1 MTQKVIQ
8 INNLCVDFKLYES
21 SRSLRKV
28 ALRSLI
34 GGSYKNI
41 GSNITLRAL
50 SNISLSI
57 NKGEQVGLVGSN
69 GSGKSTL
76 LKVLSGIYT
85 PVSGSIS
92 LTGKVGSLID
102 ISAGIEPEA
111 SCLINIRLLGLVR
124 GLSLK
129 EIKKLENSIIEFS
142 DLGEHI
148 NLPFKNL
155 STGMSMRLLFS
166 VATTIVPD
174 ILILDEI
181 IGTGDENF
189 KKKASKRLNE
199 IVSGNNTLVLASH
212 DLDLLKRTCNR
223 ILILNK
229 GNLIYDGNVNNG
241 IDFVKSKSIKIESF

>member
-1 MTQKVIQ
+1 
-8 INNLCVDFKLYES
+8 
-21 SRSLRKV
+21 
-28 ALRSLI
+28 
-34 GGSYKNI
+34 
-41 GSNITLRAL
+41 
-50 SNISLSI
+50 
-57 NKGEQVGLVGSN
+57 
-69 GSGKSTL
+69 
-76 LKVLSGIYT
+76 
-85 PVSGSIS
+85 
-92 LTGKVGSLID
+92 
-102 ISAGIEPEA
+102 
-111 SCLINIRLLGLVR
+111 
-124 GLSLK
+124 
-129 EIKKLENSIIEFS
+129 
-142 DLGEHI
+142 
-148 NLPFKNL
+148 
-155 STGMSMRLLFS
+155 MRLLFS